1 MPKKTSKSTG
11 SRPSQKPTSKPPS
24 KRTEID
30 KALERMLGYDPKKD
44 KRNKPNKK

>member
-1 MPKKTSKSTG
+1 MASKTPKTPP
-11 SRPSQKPTSKPPS
+11 RPSKPPRTPS

>member
-1 MPKKTSKSTG
+1 MPAKHPPTPP
-11 SRPSQKPTSKPPS
+11 RPSKPPRTPS

>member
-1 MPKKTSKSTG
+1 MASKTSKTPPPRPSKP
-11 SRPSQKPTSKPPS
+11 SRPSRTPS

-44 KRNKPNKK
+44 KRKKK

>member
-44 KRNKPNKK
+44 KRKKK

>member
-1 MPKKTSKSTG
+1 MTHKVPKPSHP
-11 SRPSQKPTSKPPS
+11 RPSKPPRTPS